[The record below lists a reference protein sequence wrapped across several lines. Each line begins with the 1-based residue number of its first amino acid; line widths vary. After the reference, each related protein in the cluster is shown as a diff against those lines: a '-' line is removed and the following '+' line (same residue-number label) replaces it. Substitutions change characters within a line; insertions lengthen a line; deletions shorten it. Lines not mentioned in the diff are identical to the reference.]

1 MWVLINYSLTNY
13 FLKILSNFFLKYI
26 FKYNYFKQ
34 ILFIF
39 LLKSHYHLKHQI
51 KPRLPAA

>member
-1 MWVLINYSLTNY
+1 MWVLINYILTNY